1 MNYSMTDP
9 NKHIGSVFVWE
20 EDKVNEIMRDIVE
33 FTKHSDNN
41 IKWR

>member
-20 EDKVNEIMRDIVE
+20 EQKVNEIMRDIVCIVQLMIL
-33 FTKHSDNN
+33 NVL
-41 IKWR
+41 